1 VLQWM
6 HEAYISILKSC
17 AGLDHMAEHPEEMKL
32 LMAEDLADYEE
43 DPNSIYMLPPPR
55 RGRLHHAICVV
66 VAVAF
71 VAAAAATMLHGQD
84 AFNADVSSPEVF
96 AVLEPFQECGAKT
109 LPGVASSLAKC
120 CAPGCACL
128 REREDLSRCLAPG
141 EGAECNRLKA
151 FAEAESAGKLVD
163 KTLPKVKATLLRA
176 VIKRRK
182 AHAALRSSEG
192 ASAIRDHKTE
202 AREKLKKEQQTKQK
216 AADVAVNAARDA
228 AKAAHTKAGAFAAQ
242 KKAVSQINASTEL
255 RLKKQ
260 CGLPNQ
266 QCGPVDGIKVT
277 NLQGCCV
284 DGCHCHWQNEWFAQC
299 LGPNMEPYCV
309 PGQEKAWNDKQ
320 LSRLRQIGAELKKL
334 QEVNDTKA
342 AEDRHARAIL
352 KNASM
357 ATEKAEGAW
366 KEAEV
371 IAKRLRRQA
380 DEAMDAAKAAERAEL
395 QAREQIRFFQLA
407 VEAWHHAAEG
417 TSCEAKHAE
426 ELEKFY

>member
-1 VLQWM
+1 
-6 HEAYISILKSC
+6 
-17 AGLDHMAEHPEEMKL
+17 MAERLEEMRL
-32 LMAEDLADYEE
+32 LMAEESRDWEE
-43 DPNSIYMLPPPR
+43 GPNSVDIIPPPR
-55 RGRLHHAICVV
+55 RGRLHHVFCVV
-66 VAVAF
+66 VAVAV
-71 VAAAAATMLHGQD
+71 VAVAAATMLHGQD
-84 AFNADVSSPEVF
+84 AFNADVSSPEGF
-96 AVLEPFQECGAKT
+96 AVLEPFQECGTKP
-109 LPGVASSLAKC
+109 LGGVALSLATC

-141 EGAECNRLKA
+141 KGTECNRLKA
-151 FAEAESAGKLVD
+151 FAEAESAGKLVG

-202 AREKLKKEQQTKQK
+202 AHEKLRKEQQVKRK

-228 AKAAHTKAGAFAAQ
+228 AKAAHTKAGALAVQ
-242 KKAVSQINASTEL
+242 QKAVSQINASTEL

-277 NLQGCCV
+277 KLQGCCV
-284 DGCHCHWQNEWFAQC
+284 DGCHCHWQNGWFAQC

-309 PGQEKAWNDKQ
+309 PGQEKAWNEKQ
-320 LSRLRQIGAELKKL
+320 LGRLRQIETELKKL

-342 AEDRHARAIL
+342 AEERHARVIL

-357 ATEKAEGAW
+357 AAEKAESAW

-371 IAKRLRRQA
+371 IAKRLRNQA
-380 DEAMDAAKAAERAEL
+380 DEAMEAAKAAQQAKL

-407 VEAWHHAAEG
+407 VDAWHHAAEG
-417 TSCEAKHAE
+417 TSCEARDP
-426 ELEKFY
+426 EKEIY